1 MRTRAGR
8 VEIVPVSGCAGGL
21 ASAGAP
27 VRARHSVRPLE
38 PGRGRGRAHVVDRG
52 GARSRRGRTCSPAA
66 SAAQRRPATRVSIP
80 DRTGLTAGLRYR
92 FTGPV
97 RPDTGRNRTKGNL
110 NSFEFKSR
118 RSNGTDRYTGRT
130 VRFTGRFDRYTGH
143 VGGVARTGKP
153 VGYTGIPDGYTGKPA
168 GWTGIPVRF
177 AALQK

>member
-1 MRTRAGR
+1 MEEEEHRDAPLAGTHR
-8 VEIVPVSGCAGGL
+8 VRGDTATPTH
-21 ASAGAP
+21 SAKVRLPAP
-27 VRARHSVRPLE
+27 V
-38 PGRGRGRAHVVDRG
+38 
-52 GARSRRGRTCSPAA
+52 A
-66 SAAQRRPATRVSIP
+66 SRVSNP

-97 RPDTGRNRTKGNL
+97 RPDTGRNRTKGSLNL
-110 NSFEFKSR
+110 FEFKTR

-130 VRFTGRFDRYTGH
+130 VRFTGRFDRYTGD

-177 AALQK
+177 PALQK